1 MMINKISRLALAAAL
16 TITTLA
22 PAYAQSIRGRYT
34 LPVVAIDA
42 NTFEVVE
49 AGGAG
54 SSQIWCAAGI
64 FTKRVLGQSGGDIYI
79 KVPRGPSQSM
89 PGRKSV
95 IFTTAPV
102 DGAFTSNSR
111 SVRQAGET
119 HSMTHANAICRES
132 GNVRIR
138 TGPNEVIRN

>member
-1 MMINKISRLALAAAL
+1 MINEISRLAVAAAL
-16 TITTLA
+16 TFTTLA
-22 PAYAQSIRGRYT
+22 PAYAQSIRQSYT

-95 IFTTAPV
+95 IFTTLPV
-102 DGAFTSNSR
+102 DGAFTSYSR
-111 SVRQAGET
+111 GVRQAGET
-119 HSMTHANAICRES
+119 HSMTHANAICRQS
-132 GNVRIR
+132 GSVRIR